1 MKQVLLIGTVT
12 MLLAGQAFSA
22 DVTVSESNVTVSES
36 NVTVSESNATVV
48 EYKEMTA
55 EEAENIIKNKQK
67 NSKKIGA
74 ISTVNG
80 GGVIGAAIGGTLF
93 GLTVLYNKIV
103 DNTEKD
109 K

>member
-1 MKQVLLIGTVT
+1 MKNVIKIVLIS

-22 DVTVSESNVTVSES
+22 DVTASESNVTTSESNVTVSES
-36 NVTVSESNATVV
+36 NTTVV

-55 EEAENIIKNKQK
+55 EEAANIIKNKQK

-103 DNTEKD
+103 E
-109 K
+109 